1 MDRISGFQDLL
12 DCFLEAELG
21 VGWTGFQDCKNTY
34 LVNPVILK
42 SCLFLKSLPV
52 HPENHVYPVHS

>member
-1 MDRISGFQDLL
+1 MDRISGFQDLQ

-34 LVNPVILK
+34 LVNPVY
-42 SCLFLKSLPV
+42 FL
-52 HPENHVYPVHS
+52 